1 METPTYGPV
10 ELLVIGFDADEP
22 PEGVV
27 AAVAELALEQTV
39 MLLDLVLVR
48 RTEDGYTIVEIHEFA
63 DQYGFPALELEA
75 TGLTAEEDVQEVAN
89 RMAVGSSALIIEVEL
104 TWARNFV
111 RVANEAGAE
120 LLFSARI
127 PAEVVNEIVAAEA
140 ALSEG
145 EGK

>member
-27 AAVAELALEQTV
+27 AAVAELALEQTA
-39 MLLDLVLVR
+39 MILDLVLVR

-63 DQYGFPALELEA
+63 DQYDFPELELQA
-75 TGLTAEEDVQEVAN
+75 TGLTAEEDVQDVAN

>member
-1 METPTYGPV
+1 METPIYGPV
-10 ELLVIGFDADEP
+10 ELFVIGFDADEP

-39 MLLDLVLVR
+39 VLLDLVLVR

-63 DQYGFPALELEA
+63 DQYGFPELELKA
-75 TGLTAEEDVQEVAN
+75 TGLTAEEDVEEVAG
-89 RMAVGSSALIIEVEL
+89 RMPVGSSALIIEVEMS
-104 TWARNFV
+104 WARNFV
-111 RVANEAGAE
+111 RAASEAGAE

-127 PAEVVNEIVAAEA
+127 PAEVVNEVVAAA
-140 ALSEG
+140 TAVSEG

>member
-39 MLLDLVLVR
+39 MILDLVLVR

-63 DQYGFPALELEA
+63 DQYGFPELELQA
-75 TGLTAEEDVQEVAN
+75 TGGDDDDDAGLGPRGRQRRKLGCGN
-89 RMAVGSSALIIEVEL
+89 RRSGLQRRPFAAAPSKRRSSAERHRKRG
-104 TWARNFV
+104 AR
-111 RVANEAGAE
+111 
-120 LLFSARI
+120 
-127 PAEVVNEIVAAEA
+127 
-140 ALSEG
+140 
-145 EGK
+145 

>member
-10 ELLVIGFDADEP
+10 ELFVIAFDADEP
-22 PEGVV
+22 PEAVV

-39 MLLDLVLVR
+39 TILDLVLVR

-75 TGLTAEEDVQEVAN
+75 TGLTAEEDVEEVAG
-89 RMAVGSSALIIEVEL
+89 RMPVGSSALIIEVEM

-127 PAEVVNEIVAAEA
+127 PAEVVNEVVAAA
-140 ALSEG
+140 KALNEG

>member
-10 ELLVIGFDADEP
+10 ELFVIAFDADEP

-27 AAVAELALEQTV
+27 AAVAELAMERTV
-39 MLLDLVLVR
+39 TILDLVLVR
-48 RTEDGYTIVEIHEFA
+48 RTADGYTIVEIHEFA

-75 TGLTAEEDVQEVAN
+75 TGLTAEEDVEHVAN
-89 RMAVGSSALIIEVEL
+89 QMPVGSSALIIEVEM

-127 PAEVVNEIVAAEA
+127 PAEVVNEVVAAA
-140 ALSEG
+140 AAVSEG
-145 EGK
+145 EGS